1 MIDPT
6 FLGTVENVK
15 GATITVA
22 LDEKTASGLAFIDG
36 RGYRIGQV
44 GTFVRIP
51 LGYLNLFGIVSQIG
65 AGTVPEDLATA
76 EPHGHRWMTVQLLG
90 EGTSGTP
97 FRRGVSQYPTIGDSV
112 HLLTDDDLAAI
123 YGTATSPSLVSIGQL
138 ASSESIPA
146 LLDLTSLVG
155 KHSAVLGSTGTGKS
169 TTVAVLLD
177 ALADSRRYP
186 SARILVLD
194 VHGEYAQA
202 LGHRATVFR
211 IGADVSPPH
220 QPLFIPYWALTFD
233 ELLPIA
239 LGEVED
245 VPLGQLVDKLT
256 ELKLESLQAQPRDG
270 VTADSVTV
278 DTPVPFSIHRFW
290 FDLHRLVNATHTVSG
305 GQSQATEALLL
316 DDKAQ
321 PVEPGDP
328 MKVIAPRYRPHTLAT
343 GVEKIYLSS
352 SSLNI
357 RRQLQALASRLRDPR
372 FEFLFR
378 PGPWLPDKDGKTE
391 SDLDSLIEAWV
402 GGPQPITI
410 LDLSAIPY
418 TVLTT
423 LIGALLRVIFDA
435 LFWSRDL
442 SEGGRER
449 PLLVV
454 LEEAHA
460 YLGRDMPGPAA
471 NSVRRIVKEGRKY
484 GIGAMIVSQRP
495 AEIDTTIL
503 SQCGT
508 LFALRLSNSV
518 DRGHVTG
525 TAPDYLEGLFS
536 MLPALRTGACIIV
549 GEAVQLP
556 MRVLV
561 TPPPEGRRPD
571 SQDPIVYDEKGP
583 GGWNRRREVTDY
595 SDVLSTWRRQ
605 DRQSKRIVVTT
616 DDGDHE

>member
-1 MIDPT
+1 MIEPT

-22 LDEKTASGLAFIDG
+22 LDEKTASGLAFIEG

-65 AGTVPEDLATA
+65 AGAVPEDLATA

-90 EGTSGTP
+90 EGTPGTP

-112 HLLTDDDLAAI
+112 HLLTDDDLASI

-146 LLDLTSLVG
+146 LLDVTSLVAR
-155 KHSAVLGSTGTGKS
+155 HSAVLGSTGAGKS
-169 TTVAVLLD
+169 TTVAALLD
-177 ALADSRRYP
+177 ALGDSRRYP

-202 LGHRATVFR
+202 LGHRATVLR
-211 IGADVSPPH
+211 IGADVSPRH

-245 VPLGQLVDKLT
+245 VPVGELVDKLT

-290 FDLHRLVNATHTVSG
+290 FDLNRLVNATHTVAG
-305 GQSQATEALLL
+305 GQSQDTEALLL
-316 DDKAQ
+316 DDKDQ

-328 MKVIAPRYRPHTLAT
+328 MKVIAPRYRPHTLAA

-372 FEFLFR
+372 FGFFFR

-402 GGPQPITI
+402 GGPQPVTI

-518 DRGHVTG
+518 DRGQVTG

-536 MLPALRTGACIIV
+536 MLPALRTGECIIV

-561 TPPPEGRRPD
+561 APPPEGRRPD
-571 SQDPIVYDEKGP
+571 SRDPMVYDEKGP
-583 GGWNRRREVTDY
+583 GGWNRGREATDFT
-595 SDVLSTWRRQ
+595 DVLSTWRRQ
-605 DRQSKRIVVTT
+605 DRRSKRIVTPA
-616 DDGDHE
+616 DDGGDD